1 MLLFYKLISCHVN
14 FKYLVTYKWM
24 PKSQNSTKKKMK
36 LKDEFYM

>member
-1 MLLFYKLISCHVN
+1 MN

-24 PKSQNSTKKKMK
+24 PKSQNSAKKKLK